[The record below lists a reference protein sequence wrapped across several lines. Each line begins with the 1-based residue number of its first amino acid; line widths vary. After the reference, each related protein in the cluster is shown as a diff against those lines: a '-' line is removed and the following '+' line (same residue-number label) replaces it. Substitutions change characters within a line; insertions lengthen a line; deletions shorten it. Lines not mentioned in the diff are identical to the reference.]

1 MKKLTKTEIRRTG
14 RFWPQI
20 LLAAPW
26 PQMHAFPYEW
36 TSKSAF
42 GCSFLS
48 DLLYHFRAGS
58 HGQGG
63 GGVRGEAAQRACA
76 LESLILT
83 QPKCLILQ
91 LLGGHVEIRCTCSGF
106 SIFIYRCTHMCI
118 HISWQIP
125 LFMYVYISSYWNKKY
140 RTLSPACNKAK

>member
-14 RFWPQI
+14 RFRPQI

-48 DLLYHFRAGS
+48 DLLYHFRTGS
-58 HGQGG
+58 HGQGWG
-63 GGVRGEAAQRACA
+63 ACGER
-76 LESLILT
+76 LPEGPVHWS
-83 QPKCLILQ
+83 P
-91 LLGGHVEIRCTCSGF
+91 
-106 SIFIYRCTHMCI
+106 
-118 HISWQIP
+118 
-125 LFMYVYISSYWNKKY
+125 SSSHHPN
-140 RTLSPACNKAK
+140 A